1 MKTRKI
7 IGCFVIIL
15 VLSAHN
21 AIVCS
26 EIENSYNT
34 FWLMVGGW
42 FFGIVAFIGLAWF
55 IDWCMKD
62 DTKKSA

>member
-1 MKTRKI
+1 
-7 IGCFVIIL
+7 
-15 VLSAHN
+15 
-21 AIVCS
+21 
-26 EIENSYNT
+26 
-34 FWLMVGGW
+34 MVGGW